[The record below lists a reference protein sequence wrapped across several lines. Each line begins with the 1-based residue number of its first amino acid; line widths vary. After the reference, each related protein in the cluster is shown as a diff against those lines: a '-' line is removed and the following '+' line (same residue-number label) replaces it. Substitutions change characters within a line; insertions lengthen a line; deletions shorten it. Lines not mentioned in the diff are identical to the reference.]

1 MKLLSKYIDKKNAG
15 SVTLVA
21 EEAED
26 MWHAYN
32 LINIDDQLRSSSI
45 RRIINESSAGLTST
59 SRVHFTLTIAVKSLD
74 FDTQASV
81 LRVKGTNTE
90 ENQYIKMG
98 AYHTI
103 DLELNRKFTIIKNE
117 WDSVSIERIDEAC
130 DPSKSADLAAVVMQE
145 GLANIC
151 LITSSMTLVKAKIEM
166 NIPRKRKGFC
176 ANHDKNMEKFYDRII
191 QALLT
196 HINFEVVRAIII
208 ASPGFLK
215 DQFLEYM
222 NSFALKTTNKI
233 LLDNKV
239 KFLLV
244 HSASGF
250 KHSLK
255 EIFEDANLA
264 NRLSDTKALGEV
276 KALDSFYQ
284 MLKSEPSRAF
294 YGYKHVEKANEA
306 DAIDVLLISDSL
318 FRSKELSERKKYVQI
333 VDKVKENNGQ
343 VRIFSSLHVSGEQLM
358 QLTGIAA
365 ILRFPMTELE
375 DDELSDSDSES
386 EASDKQEESKVQE
399 ASSIVSLL
407 EEPEVVVTKPTPAPI
422 PKPNPPA
429 KTTQHPKAKA
439 KKATNNYR
447 NGHDDDYDD
456 YDPYDDY

>member
-1 MKLLSKYIDKKNAG
+1 MKLLGKNIDKKYCG
-15 SVTLVA
+15 SYTLVA

-32 LINIDDQLRSSSI
+32 LINNEDKLRSSSI
-45 RRIINESSAGLTST
+45 RRIKTETSAGLTST

-81 LRVKGTNTE
+81 LRVKGTNIE

-103 DLELNRKFTIIKNE
+103 DLELNQKFTIYKNE
-117 WDSVSIERIDEAC
+117 WDSVSLERIEEAC
-130 DPSKSADLAAVVMQE
+130 DPTKTADLAAVVMQE
-145 GLANIC
+145 GLANVC
-151 LITSSMTLVKAKIEM
+151 LITPSMTLVKAKIEM

-176 ANHDKNMEKFYDRII
+176 VNHDKSMDKFYERII
-191 QALLT
+191 QAFLT
-196 HINFEVVRAIII
+196 HINFDVVRAIII

-215 DQFLEYM
+215 DQFFDFM
-222 NSFALKTTNKI
+222 NSYAIRTTNKI
-233 LLDNKV
+233 LLDNKQ

-255 EIFEDANLA
+255 EIFEEPNLA
-264 NRLSDTKALGEV
+264 NKLSDTKALGEI

-284 MLKSEPSRAF
+284 MLKNEPSRAF

-318 FRSKELSERKKYVQI
+318 FRSKELSERKKYVSI

-343 VRIFSSLHVSGEQLM
+343 VKIFSSLHVSGEQLM

-365 ILRFPMTELE
+365 ILRFPMSELE
-375 DDELSDSDSES
+375 DDELDDSQSES
-386 EASDKQEESKVQE
+386 EASEKPDERTME
-399 ASSIVSLL
+399 IID
-407 EEPEVVVTKPTPAPI
+407 EPEPVIAPKIVPVKQNQQTKKI
-422 PKPNPPA
+422 
-429 KTTQHPKAKA
+429 KA
-439 KKATNNYR
+439 KKTFNNKI
-447 NGHDDDYDD
+447 GDYDD
-456 YDPYDDY
+456 YDNSYDYYDDDY